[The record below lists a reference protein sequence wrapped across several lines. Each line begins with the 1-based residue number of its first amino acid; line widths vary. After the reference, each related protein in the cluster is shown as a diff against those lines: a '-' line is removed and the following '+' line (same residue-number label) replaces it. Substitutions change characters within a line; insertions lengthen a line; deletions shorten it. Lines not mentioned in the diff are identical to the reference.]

1 MIENIS
7 NFEKTKAMSVIHI
20 KQIQQKIRDLF
31 ASQIDMTDINPK
43 DQEKENKMI
52 TRCLAAYAIYS
63 VAECSIKDAAL
74 SVVDGG
80 DDNGID
86 AIYYSPMYKRLFI
99 VQSKFS
105 KNGIGEPNS
114 DDIAKFCRGV

>member
-43 DQEKENKMI
+43 DQEKE
-52 TRCLAAYAIYS
+52 
-63 VAECSIKDAAL
+63 
-74 SVVDGG
+74 
-80 DDNGID
+80 
-86 AIYYSPMYKRLFI
+86 P
-99 VQSKFS
+99 
-105 KNGIGEPNS
+105 
-114 DDIAKFCRGV
+114 